1 MENINETTATEA
13 INDINVSKRIP
24 VVSKKVLIPFILV
37 TSLFALW
44 GFANAVTD
52 PMVQAFKKVL
62 ELSNSQAA
70 WVQMAFYGGYF
81 CMALPAAMFMRKYSY
96 KVGILIGLGLY
107 AVGALLFYPAAITEQ
122 FWFFCLGL
130 YILTFG
136 LAFLE
141 TAANPYALAMG
152 AKETA
157 TQRLNLAQA
166 FNPVGLIAGLFVAQ
180 QFVLKNL
187 QSDDIQDFS
196 ALDEASKI
204 LVKTSDLL
212 VIRDPY
218 VILGLVLIG
227 VFVLFIVSKMPQSRD
242 EGGMPKIGDTFAIL
256 AKNKKYVLGVI
267 AQILY
272 VGAQIMCWTYIY
284 QYAEGIGMDSVTAGY
299 YQMAAFIIF
308 TIGRAVG
315 TYLLRFMSSG
325 KLLMYFALLA
335 MVFVLGTIFI
345 TGIAGLYSLVG
356 ISFCMS
362 LMFPTIYGIALGDL
376 TEEQSKVGSA
386 GLIMAIVGGALMP
399 KLQGIIIDAGGNGVA
414 DTTIMGVSEVN
425 FSFIL
430 PLLCFVYIAWY
441 GLRVYRRHETADD
454 VLFNK

>member
-1 MENINETTATEA
+1 MTN
-13 INDINVSKRIP
+13 SKKP
-24 VVSKKVLIPFILV
+24 EVVSKKVLIPFLLV
-37 TSLFALW
+37 TSLFTLW

-96 KVGILIGLGLY
+96 KTCILIGLGLY
-107 AVGALLFYPAAITEQ
+107 ATGALLFYPAALSEK

-141 TAANPYALAMG
+141 TAANPYALALG

-166 FNPVGLIAGLFVAQ
+166 FNPVGLILGLVVAQ
-180 QFVLKNL
+180 QFVLKKL
-187 QSDDIQDFS
+187 KSDDISDFS
-196 ALDEASKI
+196 SLDEASKI
-204 LVKTSDLL
+204 LIKTSDLL

-227 VFVLFIVSKMPQSRD
+227 VFILFAAVKMPQSKEVD
-242 EGGMPKIGDTFAIL
+242 GMPNIRNTFSTLVNDSKYIL
-256 AKNKKYVLGVI
+256 GLL

-284 QYAEGIGMDSVTAGY
+284 QYAEGIGMGAVTTGY
-299 YQMAAFIIF
+299 YQMVAFVLF
-308 TIGRAVG
+308 TVGRAVG

-325 KLLMYFALLA
+325 KLLMYFAISA
-335 MVFVLGTIFI
+335 MMFVCGTIFI
-345 TGIAGLYSLVG
+345 NGVIGLYSLVG
-356 ISFCMS
+356 ISFSMS
-362 LMFPTIYGIALGDL
+362 LMFPTIYGIALGNL

-386 GLIMAIVGGALMP
+386 GLVMAIVGGALLP
-399 KLQGIIIDAGGNGVA
+399 KIQGIIIDAGGSGVA
-414 DTTIMGVSEVN
+414 DVLILGVSEVN

-430 PLLCFVYIAWY
+430 PLFCFVYIAWY
-441 GLRVYRRHETADD
+441 GLRISKT
-454 VLFNK
+454 

>member
-1 MENINETTATEA
+1 MTN
-13 INDINVSKRIP
+13 SKP
-24 VVSKKVLIPFILV
+24 AVVSRKILLPFILV

-81 CMALPAAMFMRKYSY
+81 CMALPASLFMRKYSY
-96 KVGILIGLGLY
+96 KVGILIGLALY
-107 AVGALLFYPAAITEQ
+107 ATGALLFYPAAQSESFI
-122 FWFFCLGL
+122 FFCLGL

-141 TAANPYALAMG
+141 TAANPYILAMG
-152 AKETA
+152 NRETA

-166 FNPVGLIAGLFVAQ
+166 FNPVGLIAGLIVAQ

-187 QSDDIQDFS
+187 QSDDINDFS
-196 ALDEASKI
+196 LLDEASKVAI
-204 LVKTSDLL
+204 KTSDLM
-212 VIRDPY
+212 VIRNPY

-227 VFVLFIVSKMPQSRD
+227 VFMLFLISKMPQSKD
-242 EGGMPKIGDTFAIL
+242 EGGMPKIKDTFITL
-256 AKNKKYVLGVI
+256 GKNKKYILGVF

-284 QYAEGIGMDSVTAGY
+284 QYAEALTIDSVTAGT
-299 YQMAAFIIF
+299 YQLIAFILFIV
-308 TIGRAVG
+308 GRAIG
-315 TYLLRFMSSG
+315 TYLLRFVSSG
-325 KLLMYFALLA
+325 KLLMYFAICSLLLS
-335 MVFVLGTIFI
+335 LGTILI
-345 TGIAGLYSLVG
+345 QGVLGLYCLVG
-356 ISFCMS
+356 ISFFMS

-386 GLIMAIVGGALMP
+386 GLVMAIVGGALMP
-399 KLQGIIIDAGGNGVA
+399 KLQGIIIDLGGNGVA
-414 DTTIMGVSEVN
+414 DTKIIGVSEVN

-441 GLRVYRRHETADD
+441 GLRVFKRHEATDD
-454 VLFNK
+454 ALHVS

>member
-1 MENINETTATEA
+1 M
-13 INDINVSKRIP
+13 SKSIKIP
-24 VVSKKVLIPFILV
+24 VVSREVLIPFILV

-62 ELSNSQAA
+62 ELSNSEAA

-81 CMALPAAMFMRKYSY
+81 CMALPAALFMRKYSY
-96 KVGILIGLGLY
+96 KVGILIGLALY
-107 AVGALLFYPAAITEQ
+107 ATGALLFYPAAQSES
-122 FWFFCLGL
+122 FVFFCLGL
-130 YILTFG
+130 YVLTFG

-141 TAANPYALAMG
+141 TSANPYILAMG
-152 AKETA
+152 AKETS
-157 TQRLNLAQA
+157 TQRLNLAQS
-166 FNPVGLIAGLFVAQ
+166 FNPVGLMAGLFVAQ

-187 QSDDIQDFS
+187 QSDDIEDFS

-204 LVKTSDLL
+204 LIKTSDLM
-212 VIRDPY
+212 VIRNPY

-227 VFVLFIVSKMPQSRD
+227 IFVLFVVSKMPQSKE
-242 EGGMPKIGDTFAIL
+242 EGGMPSIGETFATL
-256 AKNKKYVLGVI
+256 SKNSKYVLGVL

-284 QYAEGIGMDSVTAGY
+284 QYAEAIGMDSVTAGY
-299 YQMAAFIIF
+299 YQMAAFVLF
-308 TIGRAVG
+308 TVGRAIG
-315 TYLLRFMSSG
+315 TYLLRFLSPG

-335 MVFVLGTIFI
+335 GLFVAGTIFI
-345 TGIAGLYSLVG
+345 QGMTGLYCLVG
-356 ISFCMS
+356 ISFFMS

-386 GLIMAIVGGALMP
+386 GLVMAIVGGALMP

-414 DTTIMGVSEVN
+414 DTTIMGVTEVN

-430 PLLCFVYIAWY
+430 PLVCFLYIAWY
-441 GLRVYRRHETADD
+441 GWNVFKKHEPAT
-454 VLFNK
+454 

>member
-1 MENINETTATEA
+1 MANNMNIKNENNNIELKTK
-13 INDINVSKRIP
+13 VP

-96 KVGILIGLGLY
+96 KVGILIGLALY
-107 AVGALLFYPAAITEQ
+107 ATGALLFYPAAQSES
-122 FWFFCLGL
+122 FAFFCVGL
-130 YILTFG
+130 YVLTFG

-187 QSDDIQDFS
+187 QSDDVADFS

-204 LVKTSDLL
+204 LIKTSDLL

-218 VILGLVLIG
+218 VILGFVLIG
-227 VFVLFIVSKMPQSRD
+227 VFILFVVSKMPQSKD
-242 EGGMPKIGDTFAIL
+242 EGGMPSIGHTFAVL
-256 AKNKKYVLGVI
+256 SKNKKYVLGVL

-284 QYAEGIGMDSVTAGY
+284 QYAEAIGMDAVTAGY
-299 YQMAAFIIF
+299 YQMAAFVIF
-308 TIGRAVG
+308 TLGRAVG
-315 TYLLRFMSSG
+315 TYLLRFMSGG
-325 KLLMYFALLA
+325 KLLMYFAILA
-335 MVFVLGTIFI
+335 IVFVLGTIFI
-345 TGIAGLYSLVG
+345 QGMFGLYSLVG
-356 ISFCMS
+356 VSFCMS

-399 KLQGIIIDAGGNGVA
+399 KLQGIIIDVGGNGVA

-430 PLLCFVYIAWY
+430 PLICFVYIAWY
-441 GLRVYRRHETADD
+441 GLNVFKKYELKTS
-454 VLFNK
+454 

>member
-1 MENINETTATEA
+1 M
-13 INDINVSKRIP
+13 SKTNKIP
-24 VVSKKVLIPFILV
+24 VVSKEVLIPFILV

-62 ELSNSQAA
+62 ELSNSEAA

-81 CMALPAAMFMRKYSY
+81 CMALPAAIFMRKYSY

-107 AVGALLFYPAAITEQ
+107 AIGALLFYPAAVTEQ

-166 FNPVGLIAGLFVAQ
+166 FNPVGLIVGLFVAQ
-180 QFVLKNL
+180 QFVLKKL
-187 QSDDIQDFS
+187 QSDDIADFS

-204 LVKTSDLL
+204 LIKTSDLL
-212 VIRDPY
+212 VIRNPY

-227 VFVLFIVSKMPQSRD
+227 VFILFVVNKMPQAKD
-242 EGGMPKIGDTFAIL
+242 ENGMPKIGQTFVIL
-256 AKNKKYVLGVI
+256 RKNKKYVLGVI
-267 AQILY
+267 AQIFHTGCL
-272 VGAQIMCWTYIY
+272 VMCWTYIY
-284 QYAEGIGMDSVTAGY
+284 QYAEAIGMDSVTAGY
-299 YQMAAFIIF
+299 YQMAAFILF

-315 TYLLRFMSSG
+315 TYLLRFVSSG
-325 KLLMYFALLA
+325 RLLMYFAVFG
-335 MVFVLGTIFI
+335 MVFTLATIFI
-345 TGIAGLYSLVG
+345 QGMVGLYSLVG
-356 ISFCMS
+356 ISFWMS

-386 GLIMAIVGGALMP
+386 GLIMAIVGGALLP
-399 KLQGIIIDAGGNGVA
+399 KLQGLVIDLGGRGVA
-414 DTTIMGVSEVN
+414 DIKILGVSEVN
-425 FSFIL
+425 ISYGL
-430 PLLCFVYIAWY
+430 PLICFIYIAWY
-441 GLRVYRRHETADD
+441 GLRVSKKYEAY
-454 VLFNK
+454 

>member
-1 MENINETTATEA
+1 MK
-13 INDINVSKRIP
+13 DLKKIP
-24 VVSKKVLIPFILV
+24 VVTRKNLLPFILV

-62 ELSNSQAA
+62 ELSNSEAA

-96 KVGILIGLGLY
+96 KVGILIGLALY
-107 AVGALLFYPAAITEQ
+107 ATGALLFYPAAQSES
-122 FWFFCLGL
+122 FLFFCLGL
-130 YILTFG
+130 YVLTFG

-152 AKETA
+152 PKETA
-157 TQRLNLAQA
+157 TQRLNLAQS

-187 QSDDIQDFS
+187 QSDDIVDFS
-196 ALDEASKI
+196 ALEEASKALI
-204 LVKTSDLL
+204 RTTDLL

-218 VILGLVLIG
+218 VALGLFITV
-227 VFVLFIVSKMPQSRD
+227 VFVIFLVSKMPQSKAD
-242 EGGMPKIGDTFAIL
+242 AAMPKIGETFAAL
-256 AKNKKYVLGVI
+256 GKNSKYTSGVL

-272 VGAQIMCWTYIY
+272 VGGQIMCWTYIY
-284 QYAEGIGMDSVTAGY
+284 QYAEGIGMSSVTAGY
-299 YQMAAFIIF
+299 YQMAAFVLF
-308 TIGRAVG
+308 TIGRAIG
-315 TYLLRFMSSG
+315 TYLLRFISSG
-325 KLLMYFALLA
+325 KLLMYFAVLA
-335 MVFVLGTIFI
+335 MFFALGTIFI
-345 TGIAGLYSLVG
+345 QSIVGLYCLVA
-356 ISFCMS
+356 ISFFMS

-376 TEEQSKVGSA
+376 SEEQSKVGSA
-386 GLIMAIVGGALMP
+386 GLVMAIVGGALMP

-414 DTTIMGVSEVN
+414 DISIMGVSEVN

-430 PLLCFVYIAWY
+430 PLLCFAFIAWY
-441 GLRVYRRHETADD
+441 GFTVFKKHESTSS
-454 VLFNK
+454 

>member
-1 MENINETTATEA
+1 MNTIKKN
-13 INDINVSKRIP
+13 P
-24 VVSKKVLIPFILV
+24 VVPKKLIIPFILV

-62 ELSNSQAA
+62 ELSNSEAA

-81 CMALPAAMFMRKYSY
+81 CMALPAAMFMRKYSN
-96 KVGILIGLGLY
+96 KVGILIGLALY
-107 AVGALLFYPAAITEQ
+107 ATGALLFYPAAQSES
-122 FWFFCLGL
+122 FVFFCLGL

-166 FNPVGLIAGLFVAQ
+166 FNPVGLMAGLFVAQ
-180 QFVLKNL
+180 QYVLKNL
-187 QSDDIQDFS
+187 KSDDIADFS
-196 ALDEASKI
+196 ALDEASKVLI
-204 LVKTSDLL
+204 KTSDLL

-227 VFVLFIVSKMPQSRD
+227 VFILFVASKMPQSRD
-242 EGGMPKIGDTFAIL
+242 EGGMPKIGDTFRVL
-256 AKNKKYVLGVI
+256 AKNKKYVLGVL

-308 TIGRAVG
+308 TIGRAIG

-325 KLLMYFALLA
+325 KLLMYFAVLA
-335 MVFVLGTIFI
+335 MIFVLGTISINGMF
-345 TGIAGLYSLVG
+345 GLYSLVG
-356 ISFCMS
+356 VSFCMS

-399 KLQGIIIDAGGNGVA
+399 KLQGMIIDAGGNGVA
-414 DTTIMGVSEVN
+414 DTKILGVSEVN

-430 PLLCFVYIAWY
+430 PLFCFVYIAWY
-441 GLRVYRRHETADD
+441 GLRVFKRHEATDD
-454 VLFNK
+454 VLHNVSE

>member
-1 MENINETTATEA
+1 
-13 INDINVSKRIP
+13 
-24 VVSKKVLIPFILV
+24 
-37 TSLFALW
+37 
-44 GFANAVTD
+44 
-52 PMVQAFKKVL
+52 
-62 ELSNSQAA
+62 
-70 WVQMAFYGGYF
+70 
-81 CMALPAAMFMRKYSY
+81 
-96 KVGILIGLGLY
+96 
-107 AVGALLFYPAAITEQ
+107 
-122 FWFFCLGL
+122 
-130 YILTFG
+130 
-136 LAFLE
+136 
-141 TAANPYALAMG
+141 
-152 AKETA
+152 
-157 TQRLNLAQA
+157 
-166 FNPVGLIAGLFVAQ
+166 
-180 QFVLKNL
+180 
-187 QSDDIQDFS
+187 
-196 ALDEASKI
+196 
-204 LVKTSDLL
+204 
-212 VIRDPY
+212 
-218 VILGLVLIG
+218 
-227 VFVLFIVSKMPQSRD
+227 MPQSSD

-284 QYAEGIGMDSVTAGY
+284 QYAEGIGMDNVTAGY

-335 MVFVLGTIFI
+335 MAFVLGTIFI
-345 TGIAGLYSLVG
+345 TGIVGLYSLVG

-454 VLFNK
+454 VLFNH

>member
-1 MENINETTATEA
+1 MKKPI
-13 INDINVSKRIP
+13 VSKQ
-24 VVSKKVLIPFILV
+24 VLIPFILV

-96 KVGILIGLGLY
+96 KVGILIGLALY
-107 AVGALLFYPAAITEQ
+107 ATGALLFYPAAQSES
-122 FWFFCLGL
+122 FMFFCIGL

-141 TAANPYALAMG
+141 TAANPYILAMG

-166 FNPVGLIAGLFVAQ
+166 FNPVGLIAGLIVAQ

-187 QSDDIQDFS
+187 QSDDISDFS
-196 ALDEASKI
+196 ALEEASKI
-204 LVKTSDLL
+204 AIKTADLM
-212 VIRDPY
+212 VIRNPY

-227 VFVLFIVSKMPQSRD
+227 IFVLFVVSKMPQSKE
-242 EGGMPKIGDTFAIL
+242 EGSMPSIGDTFATL
-256 AKNKKYVLGVI
+256 AKNTKYVLGVL
-267 AQILY
+267 AQIFY

-284 QYAEGIGMDSVTAGY
+284 QYAEGIGIDSVTAGT
-299 YQMAAFIIF
+299 YQLVAFILFIV
-308 TIGRAVG
+308 GRAVG
-315 TYLLRFMSSG
+315 TFMLRFISSG
-325 KLLMYFALLA
+325 KLLMFFA
-335 MVFVLGTIFI
+335 VLSLIFTAGTII
-345 TGIAGLYSLVG
+345 IQGVVGLYCLVA
-356 ISFCMS
+356 ISFFMS

-386 GLIMAIVGGALMP
+386 GLVMAIVGGALMP
-399 KLQGIIIDAGGNGVA
+399 KLQGMIIDAGGNGVA
-414 DTTIMGVSEVN
+414 DTKIMGVSEVN

-441 GLRVYRRHETADD
+441 GLRVFRIYEKQQEST
-454 VLFNK
+454 LEN

>member
-1 MENINETTATEA
+1 MSTIKQKVISREN
-13 INDINVSKRIP
+13 
-24 VVSKKVLIPFILV
+24 LMPFVLV

-52 PMVQAFKKVL
+52 PMVIAFKKVM
-62 ELSNSQAA
+62 ELSNSEAA

-81 CMALPAAMFMRKYSY
+81 CMALPAAIFMRKYSY
-96 KVGILIGLGLY
+96 KVGILIGLALY
-107 AVGALLFYPAAITEQ
+107 AAGALLFYPAAQSES
-122 FWFFCLGL
+122 FVFFCLGL
-130 YILTFG
+130 YVLTFG

-187 QSDDIQDFS
+187 KSDDIQDFS
-196 ALDEASKI
+196 VLDEASKI
-204 LVKTSDLL
+204 LIKTSDLL

-227 VFVLFIVSKMPQSRD
+227 IFILFVVSKMPQSKE
-242 EGGMPKIGDTFAIL
+242 EGVLPNIGDTFAVL
-256 AKNKKYVLGVI
+256 AKNKKYVLGVL

-284 QYAEGIGMDSVTAGY
+284 QYAEAIGIDSVTAGY
-299 YQMAAFIIF
+299 YQMAAFVLF

-315 TYLLRFMSSG
+315 TYLLKFLSAG

-335 MVFVLGTIFI
+335 IAFIIGTVFIK
-345 TGIAGLYSLVG
+345 GIIGLYNLVSV
-356 ISFCMS
+356 SFCMS
-362 LMFPTIYGIALGDL
+362 LMFPTIYGIALVDL
-376 TEEQSKVGSA
+376 SEEQSKIGSA
-386 GLIMAIVGGALMP
+386 GLVMAIVGGALMP
-399 KLQGIIIDAGGNGVA
+399 KLQGIIIDIGGNGVA
-414 DTTIMGVSEVN
+414 DSKIMGVSEVN

-430 PLLCFVYIAWY
+430 PLLCFIYIAWY
-441 GLRVYRRHETADD
+441 GLRVFKRYEKPI
-454 VLFNK
+454 N

>member
-1 MENINETTATEA
+1 MNKLT
-13 INDINVSKRIP
+13 DKPV
-24 VVSKKVLIPFILV
+24 VVSKSILIPFILV

-96 KVGILIGLGLY
+96 KTGILIGLGLY
-107 AVGALLFYPAAITEQ
+107 SGGALLFYPAAITEQ

-130 YILTFG
+130 YVLTFG

-141 TAANPYALAMG
+141 TAANPYILAMG
-152 AKETA
+152 DKRTA

-187 QSDDIQDFS
+187 QSDDIADFS

-204 LVKTSDLL
+204 FVRTSDLL
-212 VIRDPY
+212 VIRNPY
-218 VILGLVLIG
+218 VILGLVLLA
-227 VFVLFIVSKMPQSRD
+227 VFILFLVNKMPQSKD
-242 EGGMPKIGDTFAIL
+242 EGGMPSIGKTFAVL
-256 AKNKKYVLGVI
+256 GKNKKYVLGVL

-272 VGAQIMCWTYIY
+272 VGGQIMCWTYIY
-284 QYAEGIGMDSVTAGY
+284 QYAEAIMIDSVTAGY
-299 YQMAAFIIF
+299 YQMAAFILF
-308 TIGRAVG
+308 TLGRAIG
-315 TYLLRFMSSG
+315 TYMLRFMSSG

-335 MVFVLGTIFI
+335 IACAAGVIIIEGVLGM
-345 TGIAGLYSLVG
+345 YCLVG

-362 LMFPTIYGIALGDL
+362 LMFPTIYGIALEDL

-399 KLQGIIIDAGGNGVA
+399 KLQGMIIDLGGNGVS
-414 DTTIMGVSEVN
+414 DTQILGVTEVN

-441 GLRVYRRHETADD
+441 GRHIFKKYEI
-454 VLFNK
+454 

>member
-1 MENINETTATEA
+1 MKNTPTIQ
-13 INDINVSKRIP
+13 
-24 VVSKKVLIPFILV
+24 VVSKKVLMPFILV

-62 ELSNSQAA
+62 ELSNSEAA

-81 CMALPAAMFMRKYSY
+81 CMALPAALFMRKFSY

-107 AVGALLFYPAAITEQ
+107 ATGALLFYPAAQSES
-122 FWFFCLGL
+122 FMFFCIGL
-130 YILTFG
+130 YVLTFG

-141 TAANPYALAMG
+141 TAANPYILAMG

-166 FNPVGLIAGLFVAQ
+166 FNPVGLIIGLIVAQ

-187 QSDDIQDFS
+187 KSDDIEDFS

-204 LVKTSDLL
+204 LIKTTDLM
-212 VIRDPY
+212 VIRNPY

-227 VFVLFIVSKMPQSRD
+227 VFVLFLVSKMPQSKD
-242 EGGMPKIGDTFAIL
+242 EGEMPSIGDTFAIL
-256 AKNKKYVLGVI
+256 AKNNKYVLGVV

-272 VGAQIMCWTYIY
+272 VGGQIMCWTYIY
-284 QYAEGIGMDSVTAGY
+284 QYAEGIGVDSVTAGY
-299 YQMAAFIIF
+299 YQLVAFILF
-308 TIGRAVG
+308 TVGRAFG
-315 TYLLRFMSSG
+315 TYLLRFLSSG
-325 KLLMYFALLA
+325 KLLMSFALA
-335 MVFVLGTIFI
+335 TVASALGTMFI
-345 TGIAGLYSLVG
+345 QGIGGLYCLVA
-356 ISFCMS
+356 ISFFMS

-386 GLIMAIVGGALMP
+386 GLVMAIVGGALMP
-399 KLQGIIIDAGGNGVA
+399 KLQGMIIDVGGNGVA
-414 DTTIMGVSEVN
+414 DTKIMGVSEVN

-430 PLLCFVYIAWY
+430 PLLCFLYIAWY
-441 GLRVYRRHETADD
+441 GFRVFRKHETVDD
-454 VLFNK
+454 VLHNA